1 MSGWIKDPD
10 AVLDYTIDWSA
21 WLGPDT
27 LAGVDVTP
35 SSDEITVDS
44 TSFTD
49 TTATAIISGG
59 EDGTDYEIVF
69 QITTAAALVDDRTIT
84 LLVRQR

>member
-10 AVLDYTIDWSA
+10 AVLDYTVDWSA
-21 WLGPDT
+21 WLGADT
-27 LAGVDVTP
+27 IASVVVTP
-35 SSDEITVDS
+35 EDGITVDD

-59 EDGTDYEIVF
+59 TAGVTYAVTF
-69 QITTAAALVDDRTIT
+69 QITTAAALVDERTIT
-84 LLVRQR
+84 LIVAER